1 MLKSDEDF
9 NMLLKHPNNGMNKIS
24 VITKIMGSGNH
35 GNQSHDGKNA
45 GHQLRDKESQAIAGT
60 LATIIG
66 GNATAKLLDTSTSAV
81 SSYKHGMNGS
91 RVPNGELKSK
101 IDEKLDRINDKVV
114 DKVDMLLDIFA
125 EDKMNEL
132 KASEIPSS
140 AEKLISM
147 FDKIK
152 RRNDENGAGSIR
164 PQVLLWAPKQINIT
178 ELISKEVD

>member
-9 NMLLKHPNNGMNKIS
+9 DKLLKHPNNGMNKITVATK
-24 VITKIMGSGNH
+24 VIGSGNH
-35 GNQSHDGKNA
+35 GNQSHEGKNA
-45 GHQLRDKESQAIAGT
+45 GHQIRDKESQAIVGVLST
-60 LATIIG
+60 LIG
-66 GNATAKLLDTSTSAV
+66 GKVTAELMGTSESAV

-114 DKVDMLLDIFA
+114 DKVDQLLDIFA
-125 EDKMNEL
+125 EDKMSEL
-132 KASEIPSS
+132 KAHEIPSS

-152 RRNDENGAGSIR
+152 RRNDENGSNYIR

-178 ELISKEVD
+178 ELISKEVE